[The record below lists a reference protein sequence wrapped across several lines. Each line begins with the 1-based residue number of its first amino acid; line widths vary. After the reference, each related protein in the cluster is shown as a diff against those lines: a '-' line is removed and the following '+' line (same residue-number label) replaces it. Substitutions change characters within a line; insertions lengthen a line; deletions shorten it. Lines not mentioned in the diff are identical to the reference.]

1 MGPTST
7 TLKALAARIFGKGKR
22 DKITHGVRIKATD
35 LKEVRAALLKKQEW
49 HCPLCE
55 RDLHYIKAQQRCV
68 DHDHSATG
76 PTAGMIRDV
85 LCSNCNGNEGRI
97 RNRVLCA
104 KGAMDE
110 IEWLQNLVDYWRY
123 HRNYPSG
130 IIHHTY
136 KTANEK
142 RLLKNKKARAYR
154 ARKKAKG

>member
-7 TLKALAARIFGKGKR
+7 RLKTLAKRLFNKGKR
-22 DKITHGVRIKATD
+22 TKLPNGIRIKAGD
-35 LKEVRAALLKKQEW
+35 LKEVRAALLLEQDW
-49 HCPLCE
+49 VCPLCE

-76 PTAGMIRDV
+76 PTAGSIREV

-104 KGAMDE
+104 KGAMNE
-110 IEWLQNLVDYWRY
+110 IDWLENLLNYWKK
-123 HRNYPSG
+123 HQTSQTG
-130 IIHHTY
+130 LVHHTH
-136 KTANEK
+136 KTQEEK

-154 ARKKAKG
+154 RRKKG